1 MAHSVAVSLLAPR
14 VPRDLRA
21 AVGNLN
27 DKVRRRRIADLRRTP
42 RTLVKL
48 TSHASLYRYDP
59 VPGVEQHGDPVL
71 FVPPLAAPA
80 LAFDLRRGNSVVEY
94 FVGEGRPVY
103 LIDYGP
109 VSFEH
114 KDLGIEHWVDTVI
127 PTAVRHTVEDAG
139 SRRPGDQPSGVH
151 LTGWSL
157 GGIFTILTTAAHPE
171 LPVLSAA
178 AVASP
183 FDLRQVPLLALARP
197 VNIVLGPFVGV
208 AYRGIGGVPAAL
220 TRLGFQI
227 SAIDKYLTKPFAVL
241 THADDRDFL
250 AQLEAVDRFMDSMYA
265 YPGRT
270 FGQLYHVVMRSNEF
284 AGGTMFLAGRDVE
297 LADIDKPVLV
307 VAGTDDTLAPQPA
320 VEHLLDLVPNAPD
333 SRLVQ
338 APGGHLG
345 VLTGR
350 AAKHTTWPS
359 METFYTEHDHRH

>member
-1 MAHSVAVSLLAPR
+1 MSLLSPR

-21 AVGNLN
+21 AAGNLN
-27 DKVRRRRIADLRRTP
+27 DKVRRRRIADLRATP
-42 RTLVKL
+42 RTLVKV
-48 TSHASLYRYDP
+48 TAHASLYRYDP
-59 VPGVEQHGDPVL
+59 VPGVEQHGQPL
-71 FVPPLAAPA
+71 LLVPPLAAPA
-80 LAFDLRRGNSVVEY
+80 LAFDLRRDNSVVEY
-94 FVGEGRPVY
+94 FVHEGRPVY

-114 KDLGIEHWVDTVI
+114 KDQGIEHWVDTVI
-127 PTAVRHTVEDAG
+127 PTAIGHVVEDAA
-139 SRRPGDQPSGVH
+139 SERRSPSGVDAPGVH

-157 GGIFTILTTAAHPE
+157 GGIFTILATAADPS
-171 LPVLSAA
+171 LPILSAT

-197 VNIVLGPFVGV
+197 VNVVAGPLVGA
-208 AYRGIGGVPAAL
+208 AYRSIGGVPATL

-227 SAIDKYLTKPFAVL
+227 SALDRYLTKPLSMLAR
-241 THADDRDFL
+241 ADDRDFL
-250 AQLEAVDRFMDSMYA
+250 AQLEAVDRFMDNMYA

-284 AGGTMFLAGRDVE
+284 ASGTMALGGRVVD

-307 VAGTDDTLAPQPA
+307 VAGLDDTLAPLPA
-320 VEHLLDLVPNAPD
+320 VEHLLELVTNAPD
-333 SRLVQ
+333 TQLVQ

-350 AAKHTTWPS
+350 AAQRTSWPA
-359 METFYTEHDHRH
+359 MEGFYARHD